1 MINLADLE
9 RVLKGVTGR
18 PRVVC
23 AGSGATPLPLLDA
36 VDRCLETWRF
46 ACVNA
51 PVGVPTRKGVIH
63 QTVFIGPG
71 SRHAE
76 NLEYVP
82 CRLSLAPRL
91 YEDRFAPDILLLHT
105 STPHNGAVSMGIE
118 VQVLPAALE
127 SAKRRGALVIAQV
140 NPSMPYVFG
149 DGIVDVDDIDIGV
162 IVDTPLPT
170 AAMPS
175 PGPAAWRIGELVASR
190 VPDGATL
197 QVGIGAVPD
206 AVVAMLPDDR
216 AFGVW
221 TELLTDSIRLLEEAH
236 SLDDRLLTG
245 TFAMG
250 TPALYEWLDENPRVQ
265 LLRCEK
271 TNNPSFIATQPKM
284 ASINAALQVD
294 LFGQVNATRLRGKI
308 HSGIGG
314 STDFLVGSMHSPG
327 GQALIAMLSWHPKA
341 DCSTIVGLLGSPA
354 SATQP
359 SVVITEQG
367 IADLFGKSQEEQARQ
382 LIDNAAHPNARE
394 KLWREAKELSLV

>member
-1 MINLADLE
+1 MMDQAGLE
-9 RVLKGVTGR
+9 HVLKGMTGQ

-23 AGSGATPLPLLDA
+23 GGSGSTPLPLLDV
-36 VDRCLETWRF
+36 VDRCLETWRLV
-46 ACVNA
+46 CINA
-51 PVGVPTRKGVIH
+51 PVGVPIRTGVTH
-63 QTVFIGPG
+63 ETVFIGPG
-71 SRHAE
+71 ARHAE

-82 CRLSLAPRL
+82 CRLSLAAQL
-91 YEDRFAPDILLLHT
+91 YEGRFAPDILLLHT
-105 STPHNGAVSMGIE
+105 STPRSGAVSMGIE

-127 SAKRRGALVIAQV
+127 SAKHRGALVIAQV

-175 PGPAAWRIGELVASR
+175 PGPIAQRIGDLVASR
-190 VPDGATL
+190 MPNGATL

-221 TELLTDSIRLLEEAH
+221 TELLTDSVRLLEEAH
-236 SLDDRLLTG
+236 SLDERFITG

-250 TPALYEWLDENPRVQ
+250 TPALYEWLNENPRVQ

-271 TNNPSFIATQPKM
+271 TNNPSFIAAQPKM
-284 ASINAALQVD
+284 TSVNAALQVD
-294 LFGQVNATRLRGKI
+294 LFGQVNANRVRGKI
-308 HSGIGG
+308 YSGIGG
-314 STDFLVGSMHSPG
+314 STDFLVGAMHSLG

-341 DCSTIVGLLGSPA
+341 DCSTIVGLLDSPA
-354 SATQP
+354 SASQP
-359 SVVITEQG
+359 SVVVTEQG
-367 IADLFGKSQEEQARQ
+367 VADFFGKSQEEQARQ
-382 LIDNAAHPNARE
+382 LIENAAHPDARGE
-394 KLWREAKELSLV
+394 LWGQAKELSLA

>member
-1 MINLADLE
+1 MEDWRA
-9 RVLKGVTGR
+9 R
-18 PRVVC
+18 
-23 AGSGATPLPLLDA
+23 SLPG
-36 VDRCLETWRF
+36 T
-46 ACVNA
+46 
-51 PVGVPTRKGVIH
+51 
-63 QTVFIGPG
+63 
-71 SRHAE
+71 
-76 NLEYVP
+76 
-82 CRLSLAPRL
+82 
-91 YEDRFAPDILLLHT
+91 
-105 STPHNGAVSMGIE
+105 
-118 VQVLPAALE
+118 
-127 SAKRRGALVIAQV
+127 
-140 NPSMPYVFG
+140 
-149 DGIVDVDDIDIGV
+149 
-162 IVDTPLPT
+162 
-170 AAMPS
+170 
-175 PGPAAWRIGELVASR
+175 
-190 VPDGATL
+190 DGATL

>member
-1 MINLADLE
+1 MLF
-9 RVLKGVTGR
+9 R
-18 PRVVC
+18 
-23 AGSGATPLPLLDA
+23 S
-36 VDRCLETWRF
+36 
-46 ACVNA
+46 
-51 PVGVPTRKGVIH
+51 
-63 QTVFIGPG
+63 
-71 SRHAE
+71 
-76 NLEYVP
+76 
-82 CRLSLAPRL
+82 
-91 YEDRFAPDILLLHT
+91 
-105 STPHNGAVSMGIE
+105 
-118 VQVLPAALE
+118 PAALE

-175 PGPAAWRIGELVASR
+175 PGPTAWRIGELVASR

>member
-1 MINLADLE
+1 M
-9 RVLKGVTGR
+9 
-18 PRVVC
+18 VC

-162 IVDTPLPT
+162 IVDTQ
-170 AAMPS
+170 
-175 PGPAAWRIGELVASR
+175 IG
-190 VPDGATL
+190 
-197 QVGIGAVPD
+197 
-206 AVVAMLPDDR
+206 R
-216 AFGVW
+216 AHV
-221 TELLTDSIRLLEEAH
+221 
-236 SLDDRLLTG
+236 
-245 TFAMG
+245 
-250 TPALYEWLDENPRVQ
+250 
-265 LLRCEK
+265 
-271 TNNPSFIATQPKM
+271 
-284 ASINAALQVD
+284 
-294 LFGQVNATRLRGKI
+294 
-308 HSGIGG
+308 
-314 STDFLVGSMHSPG
+314 
-327 GQALIAMLSWHPKA
+327 
-341 DCSTIVGLLGSPA
+341 
-354 SATQP
+354 
-359 SVVITEQG
+359 
-367 IADLFGKSQEEQARQ
+367 
-382 LIDNAAHPNARE
+382 
-394 KLWREAKELSLV
+394 